1 MFLCKKISMAHK
13 AGFVNIIGKPN
24 AGKSTLM
31 NLLVGEK
38 LSIIT
43 SKAQTTRHRILGIVS
58 TEEHQIVFS
67 DTPGILTPHY
77 KMHEAM
83 MKFVYTALSDADV
96 LLLIID
102 VTSKDELEEELLDKL
117 KKSGSK
123 IVVLLNKIDLIKP
136 EELETISE
144 SWSTK
149 LPEAELIPISALENF
164 NVDYLTKRI
173 VALLP
178 DSPAFYDKDQ
188 LTDKPEKFFVSEII
202 REKILLNYEKEIPY
216 SCEVYVES
224 FKDEPTILKI
234 RAVIFVSRESQK
246 GILIGHKGAGL
257 KRVGTQA
264 RIDIE
269 KFFDKKVFLEL
280 FVKVKKDWR
289 NNDYML
295 RQFGY
300 EE

>member
-1 MFLCKKISMAHK
+1 LFLCKKISMAHK

>member
-1 MFLCKKISMAHK
+1 M
-13 AGFVNIIGKPN
+13 NI
-24 AGKSTLM
+24 
-31 NLLVGEK
+31 LVGEK

-77 KMHEAM
+77 KMHESM

-102 VTSKDELEEELLDKL
+102 VTSKEQLEEELMEKL

-136 EELETISE
+136 EELETTS
-144 SWSTK
+144 SAWAAL
-149 LPEAELIPISALENF
+149 LPEAEIIPISALEKF

-178 DSPAFYDKDQ
+178 ESPAFYDKDQ
-188 LTDKPEKFFVSEII
+188 LTDRPEKFFVSEII
-202 REKILLNYEKEIPY
+202 REKILINYDKEIPY

-234 RAVIFVSRESQK
+234 RALIFVSRESQK
-246 GILIGHKGAGL
+246 GIIIGHQGSGL

-295 RQFGY
+295 KQFGY

>member
-1 MFLCKKISMAHK
+1 MAHK

-31 NLLVGEK
+31 NLLIGEK

-178 DSPAFYDKDQ
+178 NSPAFYDKDQ

>member
-1 MFLCKKISMAHK
+1 
-13 AGFVNIIGKPN
+13 
-24 AGKSTLM
+24 
-31 NLLVGEK
+31 
-38 LSIIT
+38 
-43 SKAQTTRHRILGIVS
+43 
-58 TEEHQIVFS
+58 
-67 DTPGILTPHY
+67 
-77 KMHEAM
+77 
-83 MKFVYTALSDADV
+83 
-96 LLLIID
+96 
-102 VTSKDELEEELLDKL
+102 
-117 KKSGSK
+117 
-123 IVVLLNKIDLIKP
+123 
-136 EELETISE
+136 
-144 SWSTK
+144 
-149 LPEAELIPISALENF
+149 
-164 NVDYLTKRI
+164 
-173 VALLP
+173 
-178 DSPAFYDKDQ
+178 
-188 LTDKPEKFFVSEII
+188 VSEII

>member
-1 MFLCKKISMAHK
+1 MAHK

-178 DSPAFYDKDQ
+178 NSPAFYDKDQ
-188 LTDKPEKFFVSEII
+188 LTDKPEKFFVKKFCSTM
-202 REKILLNYEKEIPY
+202 RKKSLTAVRYMSK
-216 SCEVYVES
+216 V
-224 FKDEPTILKI
+224 LKM
-234 RAVIFVSRESQK
+234 SP
-246 GILIGHKGAGL
+246 
-257 KRVGTQA
+257 
-264 RIDIE
+264 
-269 KFFDKKVFLEL
+269 
-280 FVKVKKDWR
+280 
-289 NNDYML
+289 
-295 RQFGY
+295 QF
-300 EE
+300 

>member
-1 MFLCKKISMAHK
+1 MAHK

-31 NLLVGEK
+31 NILVGEK

-58 TEEHQIVFS
+58 SDEHQIVYS

-77 KMHEAM
+77 KMHESM

-102 VTSKDELEEELLDKL
+102 VTSKDKLEDELMEKL

-136 EELETISE
+136 EELETTSA
-144 SWSTK
+144 SWATL
-149 LPEAELIPISALENF
+149 LPEAEIIPISALEKF
-164 NVDYLTKRI
+164 NTDYLTKRI

-188 LTDKPEKFFVSEII
+188 LTDRPEKFFVSEII
-202 REKILLNYEKEIPY
+202 REKILINYDKEIPY

-234 RAVIFVSRESQK
+234 RALIFVSRESQK
-246 GILIGHKGAGL
+246 GILIGHLGSGL

-264 RIDIE
+264 RLDIE

-295 RQFGY
+295 KQFGY

>member
-1 MFLCKKISMAHK
+1 MAHK

-77 KMHEAM
+77 KMHEVM

-178 DSPAFYDKDQ
+178 NSPAFYDKDQ

>member
-1 MFLCKKISMAHK
+1 
-13 AGFVNIIGKPN
+13 
-24 AGKSTLM
+24 
-31 NLLVGEK
+31 
-38 LSIIT
+38 
-43 SKAQTTRHRILGIVS
+43 
-58 TEEHQIVFS
+58 
-67 DTPGILTPHY
+67 
-77 KMHEAM
+77 MHEAM

>member
-1 MFLCKKISMAHK
+1 MAHK

-31 NLLVGEK
+31 NILVGEK

-58 TEEHQIVFS
+58 TDEHQIVFS

-77 KMHEAM
+77 KMHESM

-102 VTSKDELEEELLDKL
+102 VTSKDKLEDELMEKL

-136 EELETISE
+136 EELELTSAA
-144 SWSTK
+144 WATL
-149 LPEAELIPISALENF
+149 LPEAEIIPISALEKF
-164 NVDYLTKRI
+164 NTDYLTKRI

-202 REKILLNYEKEIPY
+202 REKILLNYDKEIPY

-224 FKDEPTILKI
+224 FKDEPAILKI
-234 RAVIFVSRESQK
+234 RALIFVSRESQK
-246 GILIGHKGAGL
+246 GIIIGHQGSGL

-264 RIDIE
+264 RKDIE
-269 KFFDKKVFLEL
+269 QFFDKKVFLEL

-295 RQFGY
+295 KQFGY

>member
-1 MFLCKKISMAHK
+1 MAHK

-31 NLLVGEK
+31 NILVGEK

-58 TEEHQIVFS
+58 SDEHQIVYS

-77 KMHEAM
+77 KMHESM

-102 VTSKDELEEELLDKL
+102 VTSKDKLEDELMEKL

-136 EELETISE
+136 EELEITSA
-144 SWSTK
+144 SWATL
-149 LPEAELIPISALENF
+149 LPEAEIIPISALEKF
-164 NVDYLTKRI
+164 NTDYLTKRI

-188 LTDKPEKFFVSEII
+188 LTDRPEKFFVSEII
-202 REKILLNYEKEIPY
+202 REKILINYDKEIPY

-234 RAVIFVSRESQK
+234 RALIFVSRESQK
-246 GILIGHKGAGL
+246 GILIGHLGSGL

-264 RIDIE
+264 RLDIE

-295 RQFGY
+295 KQFGY

>member
-1 MFLCKKISMAHK
+1 MAHK

-31 NLLVGEK
+31 NILVGEK

-58 TEEHQIVFS
+58 SDEHQIVYS

-77 KMHEAM
+77 KMHESM

-102 VTSKDELEEELLDKL
+102 VTSKEQLEDELMEKL

-136 EELETISE
+136 EELETTS
-144 SWSTK
+144 SAWATL
-149 LPEAELIPISALENF
+149 LPEAEIIPISALEKF
-164 NVDYLTKRI
+164 NTDYLTKRI

-178 DSPAFYDKDQ
+178 ESPAFYDKDQ
-188 LTDKPEKFFVSEII
+188 LTDRPEKFFVSEII
-202 REKILLNYEKEIPY
+202 REKILINYDKEIPY

-234 RAVIFVSRESQK
+234 RALIFVSRESQK
-246 GILIGHKGAGL
+246 GIIIGHQGSGL

-289 NNDYML
+289 VRFL
-295 RQFGY
+295 
-300 EE
+300 